1 MKAQRKKSKE
11 FLEEKIEEFGNLCQ
25 GVVTEMN
32 AQEIERLK
40 MYGKTSYE
48 NCQKLAILE
57 NALNCMSKPG
67 KSWAAHEEG
76 THSMTKQDAESWV
89 SRMKNAD
96 GSVGAHWPMDKT
108 EQVRTQRGITC
119 DPVKFWVA
127 MNMMYSDYCEVA
139 KKNNASTVD
148 FFADMAK
155 AFLDDADA
163 EPDKLARYHKYV
175 VRH

>member
-1 MKAQRKKSKE
+1 MDVCEIKR
-11 FLEEKIEEFGNLCQ
+11 
-25 GVVTEMN
+25 
-32 AQEIERLK
+32 EIERLK
-40 MYGKTSYE
+40 TEGETSYE
-48 NCQKLAILE
+48 NCEMLVILE
-57 NALNCMSKPG
+57 NALNCMRKPYERWG
-67 KSWAAHEEG
+67 AHEDGWAAHEDG
-76 THSMTKQDAESWV
+76 VHSMTRQDAESWV

-96 GSVGAHWPMDKT
+96 GSVGAHWPMEKT
-108 EQVRTQRGITC
+108 EQVRAQRGIHC

-127 MNMMYSDYCEVA
+127 MNMMYSDYCEAA

-175 VRH
+175 AGP